1 MTITRKII
9 HIDMDAFYASV
20 EQLDNPLIRNK
31 PVAVGGSDSRGVVAA
46 ASYEARHFGVRSAMS
61 SKFAKKLCPD
71 LIFAKP
77 RFERYKEFSK
87 IILEVFYSYT
97 DLVET
102 LSLDEA
108 YLDVTENKKGIV
120 SASKTARLIREDI
133 FKKTG
138 LTSSAG
144 ISINKL
150 VAKIASDFNKPN
162 GQKTVPPE
170 EIIEFMENLDI
181 RKFHGIGRAT
191 AQKMYQIGIFKGI
204 DLKKKGEDF
213 LVQKFGKSGSYYFNA
228 AKGINL
234 SPVSSNRKA
243 KSLGSEQTFSKNISS
258 EIFLTE
264 KINIISDKL
273 SKRLKKNGIS
283 GKTITLKIKYSDF
296 VTQTRSTTKELYICD
311 KSLISKTCEDLLYNE
326 KLRDSVRLI
335 GITVSNF
342 KQSNEKKSNNKSINA
357 QLKIDF

>member
-20 EQLDNPLIRNK
+20 EQLDNPSIRNK
-31 PVAVGGSDSRGVVAA
+31 PVAVGSSDSRGVVAA
-46 ASYEARHFGVRSAMS
+46 ASYKARYFGVRSAMS
-61 SKFAKKLCPD
+61 SKLAKKLCPD
-71 LIFAKP
+71 LIFVKP
-77 RFERYKEFSK
+77 RFERYKELSK
-87 IILEVFYSYT
+87 IISEVFFSYT

-108 YLDVTENKKGIV
+108 YLDVTENKRGII

-133 FKKTG
+133 LKKTG

-150 VAKIASDFNKPN
+150 VAKIASDYNKPN

-170 EIIEFMENLDI
+170 EIIEFMKGLDI
-181 RKFHGIGRAT
+181 RKFHGIGKAT

-204 DLKKKGEDF
+204 DLKNKGEDF
-213 LVQKFGKSGSYYFNA
+213 LIQKFGKSGSYYFNA
-228 AKGINL
+228 ARGINS
-234 SPVSSNRKA
+234 SPVSPKRKA
-243 KSLGSEQTFSKNISS
+243 KSLGSEQTFLKNISS
-258 EIFLTE
+258 EVFLIE
-264 KINIISDKL
+264 KINIISDIL
-273 SKRLKKNGIS
+273 SNRLKRLGIS

-296 VTQTRSTTKELYICD
+296 VTQTRSITKHLYLCE
-311 KSLISKTCEDLLYNE
+311 KSIISKTCEELLYKE

-342 KQSNEKKSNNKSINA
+342 KQLKDKNITNNSINA

>member
-1 MTITRKII
+1 MAITRKII

-20 EQLDNPLIRNK
+20 EQLDNPSIRNK
-31 PVAVGGSDSRGVVAA
+31 PVAVGSSDLRGVVAA
-46 ASYEARHFGVRSAMS
+46 ASYEARGFGVRSAMS
-61 SKFAKKLCPD
+61 SKFAKELCPE

-77 RFERYKEFSK
+77 RFGRYKELSK
-87 IILEVFYSYT
+87 IISEIFFSYT

-108 YLDVTENKKGIV
+108 YLDVTNNKKGII
-120 SASKTARLIREDI
+120 SASKIARLIREDI
-133 FKKTG
+133 YAKTG

-144 ISINKL
+144 ISVNKL
-150 VAKIASDFNKPN
+150 IAKIASDYNKPN

-170 EIIEFMENLDI
+170 EITKFMENLDI
-181 RKFHGIGRAT
+181 RKYHGIGKAT

-213 LVQKFGKSGSYYFNA
+213 LIRRFGKSGSYYFNS

-234 SPVSSNRKA
+234 SPVSPNRIA
-243 KSLGSEQTFSKNISS
+243 KSVGSEQTFSKNISS
-258 EIFLTE
+258 EFFLLE

-273 SKRLKKNGIS
+273 SSRLKKLGIS

-296 VTQTRSTTKELYICD
+296 VTQTRSVTKKIYVCD
-311 KSLISKTCEDLLYNE
+311 KSLISKYCEKLLYKE

-342 KQSNEKKSNNKSINA
+342 KQAKNKKNNNNSINV

>member
-1 MTITRKII
+1 MPVTRKII
-9 HIDMDAFYASV
+9 HVDMDAFYASV

-31 PVAVGGSDSRGVVAA
+31 PVAVGSSDSRGVVAA
-46 ASYEARHFGVRSAMS
+46 ASYEARYFGVRSAMS
-61 SKFAKKLCPD
+61 SKLAKKLCPN

-77 RFERYKEFSK
+77 RFERYKELSK
-87 IILEVFYSYT
+87 IISKVFFSYT

-108 YLDVTENKKGIV
+108 YLDVTQNKRGII

-133 FKKTG
+133 FEKTG

-144 ISINKL
+144 ISVSKL
-150 VAKIASDFNKPN
+150 VAKIASDYNKPN
-162 GQKTVPPE
+162 GQKTA
-170 EIIEFMENLDI
+170 FMEDLDV
-181 RKFHGIGRAT
+181 RKFHGIGKAT
-191 AQKMYQIGIFKGI
+191 AKKMYQIGIFKGI

-213 LVQKFGKSGSYYFNA
+213 LIQKFGKSGSYYFNA

-234 SPVSSNRKA
+234 SPVSPKRNS

-258 EIFLTE
+258 EIFLLE
-264 KINIISDKL
+264 KINTISDKL
-273 SKRLKKNGIS
+273 SDRLKRLGIS

-296 VTQTRSTTKELYICD
+296 ITQTRSITKQFYICE
-311 KSLISKTCEDLLYNE
+311 KSLISKTCEELLYKE

-342 KQSNEKKSNNKSINA
+342 KQLKEKKIINNSIKA